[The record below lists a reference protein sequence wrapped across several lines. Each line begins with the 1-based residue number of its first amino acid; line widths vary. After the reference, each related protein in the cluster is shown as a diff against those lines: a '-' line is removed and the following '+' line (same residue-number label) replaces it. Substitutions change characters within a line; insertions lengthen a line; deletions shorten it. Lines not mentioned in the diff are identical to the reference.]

1 MFLSATTITNI
12 NKQLKDM
19 ILRTDVV
26 EVKAICQIQ
35 SGIFARCTLDGQDVV
50 TVLQS
55 KPGDRI
61 SDLVADAVRWQD
73 YMLMEEVYSGQE
85 CVEEVDDILRIWPQT
100 DGSNVKQLVPG
111 VSAEEQARLANAM
124 GNLVDKFNGFDKATS
139 GRKRK

>member
-50 TVLQS
+50 TVLHN

-85 CVEEVDDILRIWPQT
+85 CVEEVEDILRIWPQT
-100 DGSNVKQLVPG
+100 DGSNVKQLTPG
-111 VSAEEQARLANAM
+111 VSKTEQANMDIALGKLA
-124 GNLVDKFNGFDKATS
+124 DKFNTFGKAAT
-139 GRKRK
+139 GGKRK